1 MASVINTNTLS
12 MVTQQN
18 LNQSQNALNTSMERL
33 SSGMRINSAKDDA
46 AGQAIANRMDSQI
59 TGLSQAQR
67 NANDGISV
75 AQTAEGALNQVNDNL
90 QRVRELTV
98 QAQNG
103 TNNADDLSSI
113 QNEIDLRLEEITR
126 ISEQTSFNGIDVLQE
141 DNTMSI
147 QVGANDGEVI
157 KINLKQINAE
167 TLGLTGF
174 NVDGSGEVDNDAA
187 TADSLSLAGFDAAAS
202 ANANGS
208 VTYTKDT
215 VTANNQLTSSDLMS
229 QLDDGATVS
238 LNSTGATGFEDNGN
252 TSIGFNSASNITYSA
267 TNDNFTYDVEDASAT
282 SVATKLTPAAGEGA
296 RAATISIGGSTTEVL
311 IQENGSITNTNSE
324 ALYIDGSG
332 NLTATTSGADTT
344 YADATVD
351 NLTAAMQSQDAALA
365 TAINSVDGAALDL
378 TGTDIEEAT
387 ITLKD
392 SGTKFTGQAFAD
404 GIDVTGA
411 VADKTN
417 VENMLAQ
424 VGGDITLA
432 NDLTVTDDDSPAQD
446 VNINQFSVAAG
457 GLVSAGETA
466 GNLATNDAI
475 YMNAD
480 GDLTE
485 ATETTKTTTYYA
497 QENGMV
503 TDDTGA
509 QVYVGQDD
517 ALTMDAVTEGE
528 ATPDPLAALDAA
540 LKNVDS
546 MRSELGAV
554 QNRFDSAITNLATT
568 ETNLASAQ
576 SRIQDADYAEEV
588 SSMTT
593 AQILQQAGTSMLT
606 QANQVPQ
613 NVLSLLG

>member
-33 SSGMRINSAKDDA
+33 SSGLRINSAKDDA

-103 TNNADDLSSI
+103 TNNADDLTSI

-157 KINLKQINAE
+157 TIDLKQINTE

-174 NVDGSGEVDNDAA
+174 NVDGNGIKNNTATETDLMAAGFAESTSIAGQYTDADFNAAA
-187 TADSLSLAGFDAAAS
+187 TISDVFGEITEDGAKITQVGGSGTVYTYASDSESFSYDATVADIGGAGTATQLTPSAGDTNAITISLGGEEQEVLVDDSGNLTDANSGNKLYFDGANNLSETNSGSDTQASISDITTYLSQGNTNTLAGADNYIKSGNTTYAAS
-202 ANANGS
+202 AN
-208 VTYTKDT
+208 
-215 VTANNQLTSSDLMS
+215 
-229 QLDDGATVS
+229 DDE
-238 LNSTGATGFEDNGN
+238 F
-252 TSIGFNSASNITYSA
+252 SA
-267 TNDNFTYDVEDASAT
+267 TNLTTSKAQLEKDINADAASSYNIDLDDDVATTGDNF
-282 SVATKLTPAAGEGA
+282 
-296 RAATISIGGSTTEVL
+296 
-311 IQENGSITNTNSE
+311 SITNANAVTGGIAGAGN
-324 ALYIDGSG
+324 ALF
-332 NLTATTSGADTT
+332 TSGFDSSKFA
-344 YADATVD
+344 
-351 NLTAAMQSQDAALA
+351 
-365 TAINSVDGAALDL
+365 
-378 TGTDIEEAT
+378 GT
-387 ITLKD
+387 
-392 SGTKFTGQAFAD
+392 
-404 GIDVTGA
+404 
-411 VADKTN
+411 
-417 VENMLAQ
+417 
-424 VGGDITLA
+424 
-432 NDLTVTDDDSPAQD
+432 
-446 VNINQFSVAAG
+446 
-457 GLVSAGETA
+457 AGETIYANDNGKITDGA
-466 GNLATNDAI
+466 GNEIYAKEDGSLTLESTSDAT
-475 YMNAD
+475 
-480 GDLTE
+480 
-485 ATETTKTTTYYA
+485 ATK
-497 QENGMV
+497 
-503 TDDTGA
+503 
-509 QVYVGQDD
+509 
-517 ALTMDAVTEGE
+517 
-528 ATPDPLAALDAA
+528 DPLAALDDA
-540 LKNVDS
+540 LKQVDG
-546 MRSELGAV
+546 MRSDLGAV

>member
-1 MASVINTNTLS
+1 
-12 MVTQQN
+12 
-18 LNQSQNALNTSMERL
+18 
-33 SSGMRINSAKDDA
+33 SAKDDA

-98 QAQNG
+98 QAANG
-103 TNNADDLSSI
+103 TNNADDLTSI

-141 DNTMSI
+141 DSTMSI

-157 KINLKQINAE
+157 EIDLKQINAK

-187 TADSLSLAGFDAAAS
+187 TADSLSLAGFDAAAT
-202 ANANGS
+202 ANENGS
-208 VTYTKDT
+208 ITYTKDT

-238 LNSTGATGFEDNGN
+238 LNATGATGFED
-252 TSIGFNSASNITYSA
+252 TSDAAIDFSVNDLTYSA
-267 TNDNFTYDVEDASAT
+267 TNDNFTYDVDNASAT
-282 SVATKLTPAAGEGA
+282 SVATQLTPAAGEGA
-296 RAATISIGGSTTEVL
+296 RAATISIGGSTTDVL

-332 NLTATTSGADTT
+332 NLTATTSGANTT

-365 TAINSVDGAALDL
+365 TAINSVNGAALDL

-392 SGTKFTGQAFAD
+392 SGTKFAGLASED

-417 VENMLAQ
+417 VGNMLAAN
-424 VGGDITLA
+424 GGSITLA
-432 NDLTVTDDDSPAQD
+432 GAVDVTDSSDNTAS
-446 VNINQFSVAAG
+446 INDFDIDAG
-457 GLVSAGETA
+457 GTVKAG
-466 GNLATNDAI
+466 ATVGDLNDGDAI

-540 LKNVDS
+540 LKDVDS